1 MSNAT
6 LYYTTTSCGASNFI
20 AAHRAGILGSKLKA
34 YQADIGTHKVLTGPK
49 AGSDFY
55 AINPK
60 GNVPA
65 IVLADGTL
73 LNENSATLQWIVD
86 NAVTPVGAKN
96 GTVERYILQSK
107 LSWIS
112 SELHGTVG
120 GLFNPTL
127 SAEVREHLVAKS
139 YQKLQFL
146 NDVELADGRKF
157 FVGSGFTVADS
168 YLYIVLSWSPHIKL
182 DLSKFPNVEAY
193 FKRIS
198 ELDFVKEAH
207 AAMAKASP
215 TTLSRKLSRPFL
227 KLRQLLKRCF

>member
-1 MSNAT
+1 
-6 LYYTTTSCGASNFI
+6 
-20 AAHRAGILGSKLKA
+20 
-34 YQADIGTHKVLTGPK
+34 
-49 AGSDFY
+49 
-55 AINPK
+55 
-60 GNVPA
+60 PA

-96 GTVERYILQSK
+96 GTAERYLLQSK

-127 SAEVREHLVAKS
+127 SAEVQEHLIAKS

-146 NDVELADGRKF
+146 NDVELADGRKY
-157 FVGSGFTVADS
+157 FVGNGFTVADS
-168 YLYIVLSWSPHIKL
+168 YLYIVLSWSPYIKL
-182 DLSKFPNVEAY
+182 DLSKFPKVEAY
-193 FKRIS
+193 FKGIG
-198 ELDFVKEAH
+198 ELSFVKEAH

-215 TTLSRKLSRPFL
+215 TTLSKKASQPFFLSVVFSPTISPN
-227 KLRQLLKRCF
+227 KRL

>member
-6 LYYTTTSCGASNFI
+6 LFYTTTLS
-20 AAHRAGILGSKLKA
+20 
-34 YQADIGTHKVLTGPK
+34 
-49 AGSDFY
+49 
-55 AINPK
+55 
-60 GNVPA
+60 NVPA

-86 NAVTPVGAKN
+86 IAVTPVGAKN
-96 GTVERYILQSK
+96 GTAERYILQSK

-112 SELHGTVG
+112 SELPTLQWIADNAVTPVGAANGTSERYLLQSKPGLHTSRHGTVG
-120 GLFNPTL
+120 GLFNPTI
-127 SAEVREHLVAKS
+127 SAEVREFVVAKS

-168 YLYIVLSWSPHIKL
+168 YLYIVLSWSPYIKL
-182 DLSKFPNVEAY
+182 DLTKFPKVEAY
-193 FKRIS
+193 FKSIS

-215 TTLSRKLSRPFL
+215 SA
-227 KLRQLLKRCF
+227 